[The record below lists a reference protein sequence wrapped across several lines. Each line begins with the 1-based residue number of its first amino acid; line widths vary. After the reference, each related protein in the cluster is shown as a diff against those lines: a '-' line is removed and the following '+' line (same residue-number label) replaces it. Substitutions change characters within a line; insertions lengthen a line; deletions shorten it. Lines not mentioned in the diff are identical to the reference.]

1 MAAAGP
7 PGATS
12 AVAASNGSYYEEYMR
27 SNALRKHGSDR
38 SAKQLLTD
46 RNAYISFLEVQLE
59 RVSAACLSAQT
70 VERRLS
76 ELEAAQIANDQ
87 KLSSLS
93 KVFRLN
99 QEYMEQTADQARA
112 DLTAFANKVDS
123 WMDKYATDIAAHETR
138 LMQCE
143 EQLRRCDDV
152 LTSVRDE
159 TQREFS
165 DATHSIQRDVD
176 AQQTLLF
183 AVETRIENMQLEHQ
197 DIRSQMDRLHEVVNE
212 RVETDLEQFR
222 TTLSEKAMSV
232 DQMHE
237 QLISLLRDTTRELET
252 AWRVELERTRQSQ
265 RDDVDRLTQRVNE
278 LHNEAIS
285 DMDDV
290 RALLRKCLDA
300 QHLLS
305 ASVVSLE
312 RDVDVASVGATR
324 HRVDL
329 QSDVVEELQENQTR
343 LRDALRAVQSC
354 ARDAAERSDLQCE
367 RLADRLEAAEEQ
379 FARLAHEALERADTL
394 APSKLPA
401 PRLASSSGGVRK
413 SKAQDPHKTRQPAL
427 TTAKTK
433 RLKEN

>member
-123 WMDKYATDIAAHETR
+123 WMDKYATDVAAHETR
-138 LMQCE
+138 LTQCE

-237 QLISLLRDTTRELET
+237 QLLR
-252 AWRVELERTRQSQ
+252 
-265 RDDVDRLTQRVNE
+265 
-278 LHNEAIS
+278 NEAIS

-329 QSDVVEELQENQTR
+329 QSDVVGELKENQTR

-394 APSKLPA
+394 SK
-401 PRLASSSGGVRK
+401 SYV
-413 SKAQDPHKTRQPAL
+413 
-427 TTAKTK
+427 
-433 RLKEN
+433 

>member
-1 MAAAGP
+1 MASPSAAP
-7 PGATS
+7 SGATS
-12 AVAASNGSYYEEYMR
+12 GSYYEEYMR

-38 SAKQLLTD
+38 PAKQLLTD

-70 VERRLS
+70 VERRLA

-112 DLTAFANKVDS
+112 DLAAFAHKVDS
-123 WMDKYATDIAAHETR
+123 WMDKYATDVAAHETR

-152 LTSVRDE
+152 LTSVREE
-159 TQREFS
+159 THRELS
-165 DATHSIQRDVD
+165 ETTQSVQRDVEELR
-176 AQQTLLF
+176 TMLF
-183 AVETRIENMQLEHQ
+183 AVETRLENMQLEQHDAKTQ
-197 DIRSQMDRLHEVVNE
+197 IESLQEVVND
-212 RVETDLEQFR
+212 RLETDIERFR
-222 TTLSEKAMSV
+222 ATLSEKAMSI

-237 QLISLLRDTTRELET
+237 QLVAQLREAVTEVE
-252 AWRVELERTRQSQ
+252 ASWRVEMERSRQCH
-265 RDDVDRLTQRVNE
+265 RDDVDRLTQRVE
-278 LHNEAIS
+278 KLHNEACDDVS
-285 DMDDV
+285 DV

-305 ASVVSLE
+305 ATVVSLE
-312 RDVDVASVGATR
+312 RDVDVVAIGDARQRTAVLR
-324 HRVDL
+324 P
-329 QSDVVEELQENQTR
+329 DVVEELQENQAR

-354 ARDAAERSDLQCE
+354 ARDAAERSDVQCE

-379 FARLAHEALERADTL
+379 FTRLAHDAVERADVLRIKMLDALSEVESSLRLDADATADRAVRVRTL
-394 APSKLPA
+394 
-401 PRLASSSGGVRK
+401 
-413 SKAQDPHKTRQPAL
+413 D
-427 TTAKTK
+427 
-433 RLKEN
+433 